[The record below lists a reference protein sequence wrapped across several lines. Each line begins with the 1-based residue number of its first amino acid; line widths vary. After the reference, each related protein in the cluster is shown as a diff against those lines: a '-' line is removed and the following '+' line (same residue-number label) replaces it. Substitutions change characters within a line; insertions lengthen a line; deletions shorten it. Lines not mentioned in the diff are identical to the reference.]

1 MGILD
6 LTALELGRKIK
17 AKEITSVEAVQAVL
31 KQIRKQRRRCMPM
44 YHMMKRVH

>member
-17 AKEITSVEAVQAVL
+17 AKRDHLSRSSTGCSGTDQENRAGGACLCI
-31 KQIRKQRRRCMPM
+31 I
-44 YHMMKRVH
+44 

>member
-31 KQIRKQRRRCMPM
+31 EQIRKTEPA
-44 YHMMKRVH
+44 VHAYV

>member
-31 KQIRKQRRRCMPM
+31 EQIRKQSRRCMPM